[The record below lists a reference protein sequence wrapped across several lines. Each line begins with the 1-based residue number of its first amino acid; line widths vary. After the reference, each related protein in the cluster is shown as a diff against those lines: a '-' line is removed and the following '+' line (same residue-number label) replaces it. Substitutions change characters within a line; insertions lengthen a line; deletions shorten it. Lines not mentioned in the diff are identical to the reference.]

1 MRIQASNRWRA
12 AHFLVFIA
20 LVVSLLALAPQPPA
34 KATALTCAEGGICSV
49 GETGPAGGIVIYVG
63 ASTINVAT
71 GISAGGK
78 YLEAA
83 PAGFSTTTYN
93 WCDGTNSGNTT
104 LIGANSASLG
114 GGASNTAKMVEKCLT
129 GAGNVAATYSK
140 NGYSD
145 WFLPSTAE
153 LNLLNS
159 QKVAIGLNLNGI
171 YWGSNENGNIIAAA
185 LVTFNDTV
193 GDLNKAHLT
202 TLWPIRAFSPGDPLP
217 AASKIAIT
225 RAAVGTQRKIA
236 FTTQPQ
242 ITIQYPNNDTVTV
255 SSAVVTA
262 TISSGG
268 SLTGTTTATASSGVA
283 TFNNLGVDGTV
294 GATYTITYSAAG
306 LTSTTATVTLTGTTC
321 DGETFTCQVG
331 DIGPGGGVIFYVASG
346 FFTQQGASGSMCT
359 TNCKYLESAPTTG
372 TANWTDNNYA
382 WSGNSNTLIGASA
395 QGTAIGTGYKNT
407 LAIIGQ
413 SGAGT
418 SGAASVTRAYRGPN
432 NKTDWFLPS
441 KDELHQMRLQR
452 SFVAAP
458 PVGAAHSNYWSST
471 ESSAVAAIYEYF
483 LLDTH
488 YVPYDKSHD
497 NGIFARPVRAF
508 GPAPAPTVVY
518 VAPTP
523 VPYLRTLTPPKMNFK
538 DGKLVCT
545 PGTYNAGSTLN
556 GVIQGSSTILFTPS
570 SFTYNL
576 LINGV
581 AQTSLSVTSST
592 ATATW
597 NLPTSTSGSLLSCSL
612 TVSANG
618 VTNTDKSTD
627 NTSAVSAALSTQ
639 ATSVA
644 TANTDYSASQSANS
658 KAYQKALVDNRAN
671 WRTEIAAIRTNYF
684 DTMAR
689 INAQP
694 KSAATNKKMITDKS
708 RALKVM
714 IAAQKKSAADYRA
727 SQPAAAAARDTA
739 NKAALDAKTAAIAK
753 ANAAYGTFIESIG
766 YGVLIP

>member
-1 MRIQASNRWRA
+1 
-12 AHFLVFIA
+12 
-20 LVVSLLALAPQPPA
+20 
-34 KATALTCAEGGICSV
+34 
-49 GETGPAGGIVIYVG
+49 
-63 ASTINVAT
+63 
-71 GISAGGK
+71 
-78 YLEAA
+78 
-83 PAGFSTTTYN
+83 
-93 WCDGTNSGNTT
+93 
-104 LIGANSASLG
+104 
-114 GGASNTAKMVEKCLT
+114 MVEKCST

-153 LNLLNS
+153 LQYLNS
-159 QKVAIGLNLNGI
+159 QKVSIGMNVNGI
-171 YWGSNENGNIIAAA
+171 YWGSNETLTFAAAA
-185 LVTFNDTV
+185 LVTFNNAV
-193 GDLNKAHLT
+193 GDLNKGELT

-217 AASKIAIT
+217 VASKVAIT
-225 RAAVGTQRKIA
+225 RAAVGTQRKTA

-294 GATYTITYSAAG
+294 GSTYTITYSAAG

-372 TANWTDNNYA
+372 TDNWTDNNYA

-395 QGTAIGTGYKNT
+395 QGSAIGTGYQNT
-407 LAIIGQ
+407 LAIVAQ

-432 NKTDWFLPS
+432 NKIDWFLPS

-458 PVGAAHSNYWSST
+458 PDGAAHSNYWTST
-471 ESSAVAAIYEYF
+471 EDSDTAAIYEYF
-483 LLDTH
+483 LFDDH
-488 YVPYDKSHD
+488 YTPYDKSHD

-508 GPAPAPTVVY
+508 GPAPITISSAAIEGVTAPVTGATPVTTVTPGTGYTGTVAWSGSPTSFAAVTTYTATITLTASAGYTLNGVSADFFTVAGATSVANSANSGVITAVFPATAASTPIVVY

-523 VPYLRTLTPPKMNFK
+523 VPYLRTFTKPKLNLK
-538 DGKLVCT
+538 DGKLICT
-545 PGTYNAGSTLN
+545 PGTYNAGYTLD
-556 GVIQGSSTILFTPS
+556 GVVQGSATALFTPS
-570 SFTYNL
+570 TFTYNL
-576 LINGV
+576 LINGIT
-581 AQTSLSVTSST
+581 QISLSVTSST

-597 NLPTSTSGSLLSCSL
+597 NLPTSTSGSLLSCSV

-618 VTNTDKSTD
+618 VTNIDKSSD
-627 NTSAVSAALSTQ
+627 NTSATSSALTTQ
-639 ATSVA
+639 ATSIA
-644 TANTDYSASQSANS
+644 TANADYSALLSANS
-658 KAYQKALVDNRAN
+658 KAYQKALVDNRAT
-671 WRTEIAAIRTNYF
+671 WRKQIDAIRSNYY
-684 DTMAR
+684 DTLNR
-689 INAQP
+689 IKA
-694 KSAATNKKMITDKS
+694 KGGSKMVTDTS
-708 RALKVM
+708 TALKIM
-714 IAAQKKSAADYRA
+714 IAAQKKSAADYAA
-727 SQPAAAAARDTA
+727 SKPAALAAKDASDKAALAARD
-739 NKAALDAKTAAIAK
+739 AAIIK

>member
-1 MRIQASNRWRA
+1 MRIQASNPWRTI
-12 AHFLVFIA
+12 HFLVFIT
-20 LVVSLLALAPQPPA
+20 LLTSLLAFAPQPPA
-34 KATALTCAEGGICSV
+34 KAVALTCAQGGICSV
-49 GETGPAGGIVIYVG
+49 GEIGPAGGIVIHVG
-63 ASTINVAT
+63 ASTINAAI
-71 GISAGGK
+71 GISTGGK

-104 LIGANSASLG
+104 LIGADSASLG

-171 YWGSNENGNIIAAA
+171 YWGSNETLTFAAAA
-185 LVTFNDTV
+185 LVTVNNTV
-193 GDLNKAHLT
+193 GNLNKEDLT

-217 AASKIAIT
+217 VASKIAIT
-225 RAAVGTQRKIA
+225 RAAVGTQRKTA

-294 GATYTITYSAAG
+294 GSTYTITYSAAG

-321 DGETFTCQVG
+321 DGATFTCQVG

-395 QGTAIGTGYKNT
+395 QGTVIGTGYQNT
-407 LAIIGQ
+407 LAIVGQ

-432 NKTDWFLPS
+432 GKSDWFLPS
-441 KDELHQMRLQR
+441 KDELNQMRLQR

-458 PVGAAHSNYWSST
+458 PDGAAHSNYWSST

-483 LLDTH
+483 LFVDH
-488 YVPYDKSHD
+488 YEPYDKSHD

-545 PGTYNAGSTLN
+545 PGTYNTGYTLD
-556 GVIQGSSTILFTPS
+556 GVVQGSATALFTPS

-581 AQTSLSVTSST
+581 AQISLSATSS
-592 ATATW
+592 AVTATW
-597 NLPTSTSGSLLSCSL
+597 NLPASPSGSLLSCSV

-618 VTNTDKSTD
+618 VTNSDKSTD
-627 NTSAVSAALSTQ
+627 NTSAISSALSTQ
-639 ATSVA
+639 AGSVA

-658 KAYQKALVDNRAN
+658 KAYQKALVDNRAL
-671 WRTEIAAIRTNYF
+671 WRKQVEAIRTNYYE
-684 DTMAR
+684 TIAR
-689 INAQP
+689 ITANDG
-694 KSAATNKKMITDKS
+694 TKKMIADKS
-708 RALKVM
+708 TALKVY
-714 IAAQKKSAADYRA
+714 IAAQKKSAADYKA
-727 SQPAAAAARDTA
+727 SQPAALSAREAA
-739 NKAALDAKTAAIAK
+739 NKAALDAKNAAIAK
-753 ANAAYGTFIESIG
+753 ANATYGTFIESIG

>member
-1 MRIQASNRWRA
+1 MRIQASNPWRA
-12 AHFLVFIA
+12 THFLVFIA
-20 LVVSLLALAPQPPA
+20 LVVSLLAFAPQPPA
-34 KATALTCAEGGICSV
+34 KATAPTCAEGGICSV
-49 GETGPAGGIVIYVG
+49 GETGPAGGIVIHVG

-71 GISAGGK
+71 GISTGGK

-114 GGASNTAKMVEKCLT
+114 GGASNTAKLVEKCLT

-153 LNLLNS
+153 LDLLNS

-171 YWGSNENGNIIAAA
+171 YWGSNETLTFAAAA
-185 LVTFNDTV
+185 LVTVNNAV
-193 GDLNKAHLT
+193 GDLNKEELT

-217 AASKIAIT
+217 VASKIAIT
-225 RAAVGTQRKIA
+225 RAAVGTQRKTT

-268 SLTGTTTATASSGVA
+268 SLTGSTTATASSGVA

-294 GATYTITYSAAG
+294 GSTYTITYSAAG

-321 DGETFTCQVG
+321 DGETFTCQLG

-372 TANWTDNNYA
+372 TNNWTDNNYA

-395 QGTAIGTGYKNT
+395 QGSAIGTGYQNT
-407 LAIIGQ
+407 LAIVAQ

-432 NKTDWFLPS
+432 NKIDWFLPS

-458 PVGAAHSNYWSST
+458 PDGAAHSNYWTST
-471 ESSAVAAIYEYF
+471 EDSDTAAIYEYF
-483 LLDTH
+483 LFDDH
-488 YVPYDKSHD
+488 YTPYDKSHD

-523 VPYLRTLTPPKMNFK
+523 VPYLRTLTPPKLNLK

-545 PGTYNAGSTLN
+545 PGTYNAGYTLD
-556 GVIQGSSTILFTPS
+556 GVVQGSTTSLFTPS
-570 SFTYNL
+570 TFTYNL
-576 LINGV
+576 VINGV
-581 AQTSLSVTSST
+581 TQASLSVTSST

-597 NLPTSTSGSLLSCSL
+597 NFPTSTSGSLLSCSV
-612 TVSANG
+612 TVTANG
-618 VTNTDKSTD
+618 VTNSDKSTD
-627 NTSAVSAALSTQ
+627 NTTALGSALSTQ
-639 ATSVA
+639 TTAA
-644 TANTDYSASQSANS
+644 TAADATYAAAQSANS

-684 DTMAR
+684 DTVAR

-708 RALKVM
+708 TALKVM
-714 IAAQKKSAADYRA
+714 IAAQKKSAADYKA

-753 ANAAYGTFIESIG
+753 ANATYGTFIESIG

>member
-1 MRIQASNRWRA
+1 MRIQASNPWRA
-12 AHFLVFIA
+12 THFLVFIA

-34 KATALTCAEGGICSV
+34 KATAPTCAEGGICSV

-71 GISAGGK
+71 GISTGGK

-104 LIGANSASLG
+104 LIGADSASLG
-114 GGASNTAKMVEKCLT
+114 GGASNTAKLVEKCLT

-171 YWGSNENGNIIAAA
+171 YWGSNETLTFAAAA
-185 LVTFNDTV
+185 LVTVNNAV
-193 GDLNKAHLT
+193 GDLNKEELT

-217 AASKIAIT
+217 VASKIAIT
-225 RAAVGTQRKIA
+225 RAAVGTQRKTA

-294 GATYTITYSAAG
+294 GSTYTITYSAAG

-372 TANWTDNNYA
+372 TDNWTDNNYA

-395 QGTAIGTGYKNT
+395 QGSAIGTGYQNT
-407 LAIIGQ
+407 LAIVGQ

-432 NKTDWFLPS
+432 NKMDWFLPS

-471 ESSAVAAIYEYF
+471 ESSGIAAIYEYF

-523 VPYLRTLTPPKMNFK
+523 VPYLRTLTPPKINFK

-545 PGTYNAGSTLN
+545 PGTYNAGYTLE
-556 GVIQGSSTILFTPS
+556 GVVQGSSTTLFTPS

-581 AQTSLSVTSST
+581 AQISLSVTSST
-592 ATATW
+592 ATTTW
-597 NLPTSTSGSLLSCSL
+597 NLPTSTSGSLLSCSV

-627 NTSAVSAALSTQ
+627 NTSAVSSALSTQ
-639 ATSVA
+639 ALA
-644 TANTDYSASQSANS
+644 IAMANTDYSMSQTAIS
-658 KAYQKALVDNRAN
+658 KAYQKELVDNRAK
-671 WRTEIAAIRTNYF
+671 WRSDIEKIRTDYYTER
-684 DTMAR
+684 DR
-689 INAQP
+689 IKSLPSTRATRAQA
-694 KSAATNKKMITDKS
+694 SAA
-708 RALKVM
+708 LKTYTT
-714 IAAQKKSAADYRA
+714 AQKKSAEDYRA
-727 SQPAAAAARDTA
+727 SNPAAAAARDAA
-739 NKAALDAKTAAIAK
+739 NKAALDAKNTAIAK
-753 ANAAYGTFIESIG
+753 TNAAYGTFIESIG